1 MALDAFAL
9 GNNNRSLIDK
19 RVMGVTCH
27 ACLHGARHLPF
38 LRPPFARLMTVK
50 KDPMSISKSESRTAE
65 DSPRTEHS
73 TALRAGSVGVM
84 GILFFVLSA
93 QAPLTGI
100 VGASPLAAALGNGPG
115 APGAYLVVGIVI
127 VIFAV
132 GFVAMSRK
140 IQANGA
146 FYAYVTA
153 AFGRKIGAGAAWLAL
168 LAYSTVQAAMY
179 GLYGAAFSGVLG
191 TAGIVVPWWLLA
203 MITMA
208 GVQVLGSLN
217 IELGARVLAVL
228 VGLEV
233 AILLM
238 FGFTVLLRGGG
249 PEGLSLAAS
258 FSPAAIGAGAPG
270 VAIMFAVAS
279 MFGFE
284 STAIYS
290 AEAKDAHRTVAR
302 ATYLS
307 VGVIAVFFSFISW
320 MLVSYYGPSHVI
332 DAAGAAL
339 ESGDSTSFV
348 LTPMV
353 ELFGPWAGT
362 VTGMLLVTS
371 LLAGIIA
378 FHNGIN
384 RYLHS
389 LALRGSMPRVVA
401 RTNRHKAPA
410 VAARI
415 QTVVAFLLVAPFA
428 VLSLDPVLTLFS
440 WFSGL
445 AVAALLVLYML
456 CSLAVVA
463 YFRREKAAGQIWQ
476 TVVAPVLATLLLGWV
491 LSLVISN
498 FTALIGGSAETAVG
512 LLLTVPIVFAA
523 GVLVEVAVER
533 RAARAGVPA

>member
-1 MALDAFAL
+1 
-9 GNNNRSLIDK
+9 
-19 RVMGVTCH
+19 
-27 ACLHGARHLPF
+27 
-38 LRPPFARLMTVK
+38 MTVK
-50 KDPMSISKSESRTAE
+50 KDPMSISNSESRTA
-65 DSPRTEHS
+65 DTKPAKEHS
-73 TALRAGSVGVM
+73 TSLRAGSIGVM

-100 VGASPLAAALGNGPG
+100 AGASPLAAALGNGAC
-115 APGAYLVVGIVI
+115 APGAYLIVGVVI

-132 GFVAMSRK
+132 GFVAMSRR

-153 AFGRKIGAGAAWLAL
+153 AFGRKAGAGAAWLAL

-179 GLYGAAFSGVLG
+179 GLYGAAFSGLLASVG
-191 TAGIVVPWWLLA
+191 VSVPWWLLA
-203 MITMA
+203 LATMA

-217 IELGARVLAVL
+217 IELGARVLALL
-228 VGLEV
+228 VGFEV

-238 FGFTVLLRGGG
+238 FGLTVLLSGGG
-249 PEGLSLAAS
+249 PEGISIPAS
-258 FSPAAIGAGAPG
+258 FSPEAIAAGAPG

-320 MLVSYYGPSHVI
+320 MLVSYYGPSQDM

-348 LTPMV
+348 LNPMV
-353 ELFGPWAGT
+353 ELFGPWAG
-362 VTGMLLVTS
+362 VTTGILLVTS

-389 LALRGSMPRVVA
+389 LALQGSMPAVLA
-401 RTNRHKAPA
+401 RTNRHRAPA

-415 QTVVAFLLVAPFA
+415 QTGTAVVLVVPFA
-428 VLSLDPVLTLFS
+428 LLALDPVLTLFS

-445 AVAALLVLYML
+445 AVAALLVLYIL
-456 CSLAVVA
+456 CSVAVVGF
-463 YFRREKAAGQIWQ
+463 FRRERVEGQLWQ
-476 TVVAPVLATLLLGWV
+476 TRVAPALATLLLAWV
-491 LSLVISN
+491 LSLVVSN
-498 FTALIGGSAETAVG
+498 FTALIGGSAETATA
-512 LLLTVPIVFAA
+512 LLVAVPVMFAA
-523 GVLVEVAVER
+523 GVLVELRIER
-533 RAARAGVPA
+533 RKRPSSVGNAG

>member
-1 MALDAFAL
+1 
-9 GNNNRSLIDK
+9 
-19 RVMGVTCH
+19 
-27 ACLHGARHLPF
+27 
-38 LRPPFARLMTVK
+38 MTVK
-50 KDPMSISKSESRTAE
+50 KDPMSISNSESRTAK

-100 VGASPLAAALGNGPG
+100 VGASPLAVALGNGSG

-191 TAGIVVPWWLLA
+191 TAGIAVPWWLLA
-203 MITMA
+203 VVTMA

-249 PEGLSLAAS
+249 PEGISLAAS

-307 VGVIAVFFSFISW
+307 VGVISVFFSFISW

-353 ELFGPWAGT
+353 DLFGPWAGT

-389 LALRGSMPRVVA
+389 LALRGSMPRGVA

-410 VAARI
+410 IAARI

-463 YFRREKAAGQIWQ
+463 YFRREKVPGQLWQ

-491 LSLVISN
+491 LSLVVSN

-512 LLLTVPIVFAA
+512 LLAAVPIVFAA
-523 GVLVEVAVER
+523 GVLVEAGVER
-533 RAARAGVPA
+533 RAAAAAVPAR

>member
-1 MALDAFAL
+1 MLDFTVQLAGAPVARAGTL
-9 GNNNRSLIDK
+9 PSSLPSIFP
-19 RVMGVTCH
+19 
-27 ACLHGARHLPF
+27 A
-38 LRPPFARLMTVK
+38 LMTAK
-50 KDPMSISKSESRTAE
+50 KDPMSISNPESRTAE
-65 DSPRTEHS
+65 PGSRQEHS
-73 TALRAGSVGVM
+73 TALRAGSIGVL

-100 VGASPLAAALGNGPG
+100 VGAAPLAAALGNGAG

-127 VIFAV
+127 VVFAV

-140 IQANGA
+140 VQTNGA

-153 AFGRKIGAGAAWLAL
+153 AFGRKVGAGAAWLAL

-179 GLYGAAFSGVLG
+179 GLYGAAFSGLLAS
-191 TAGIVVPWWLLA
+191 AGLTVPWWLLA
-203 MITMA
+203 LATMA
-208 GVQVLGSLN
+208 GVQVLGSMN

-238 FGFTVLLRGGG
+238 FGFSVLFKGGG
-249 PEGLSLAAS
+249 PEGLDLAAS
-258 FSPAAIGAGAPG
+258 FAPEAIASGAPG

-290 AEAKDAHRTVAR
+290 AEAKDPHRTVAR

-307 VGVIAVFFSFISW
+307 VGIIAVFFSFITW
-320 MLVSYYGPSHVI
+320 MLVSFYGPSHVV

-339 ESGDSTSFV
+339 ESGDATSFV
-348 LTPMV
+348 IGPIV
-353 ELFGPWAGT
+353 EMFGPWAG
-362 VTGMLLVTS
+362 VTAGVLLVTS

-389 LALRGSMPRVVA
+389 LALRGSMPAVIA
-401 RTNRHKAPA
+401 RTNKHRAPATAAWIQTA
-410 VAARI
+410 VAA
-415 QTVVAFLLVAPFA
+415 LLVAPFA
-428 VLSLDPVLTLFS
+428 VLGLDPVLTLFS

-456 CSLAVVA
+456 SSLAVVG
-463 YFRREKAAGQIWQ
+463 YFRRERVTGQQWQ
-476 TVVAPVLATLLLGWV
+476 TFIAPVLATVLLAWV
-491 LSLVISN
+491 LSLVVSN
-498 FTALIGGSAETAVG
+498 FTSLIGGSAETAVG
-512 LLLTVPIVFAA
+512 LLVAVPVIFLA
-523 GVLVEVAVER
+523 GVLVEIRVEKR
-533 RAARAGVPA
+533 VRVLDPEFAG

>member
-1 MALDAFAL
+1 
-9 GNNNRSLIDK
+9 
-19 RVMGVTCH
+19 
-27 ACLHGARHLPF
+27 
-38 LRPPFARLMTVK
+38 
-50 KDPMSISKSESRTAE
+50 MSISNTESPAVE
-65 DSPRTEHS
+65 AAPSKEHS
-73 TALRAGSVGVM
+73 TALRTGSVGVL
-84 GILFFVLSA
+84 GIIFFVLSA

-100 VGASPLAAALGNGPG
+100 VGASPLSVALGNGAG

-168 LAYSTVQAAMY
+168 LAYSTIQAAMY
-179 GLYGAAFSGVLG
+179 GLYGAAFSGLLES
-191 TAGIVVPWWLLA
+191 AGISVPWWILALL
-203 MITMA
+203 TMA

-233 AILLM
+233 AVLLM
-238 FGFTVLLRGGG
+238 FGFAVLFRGGG
-249 PEGLSLAAS
+249 PEGLNAAAS
-258 FSPAAIGAGAPG
+258 FSPQAIATGAPG

-290 AEAKDAHRTVAR
+290 AEAKDASRTVAR

-307 VGVIAVFFSFISW
+307 VGVISVFFSFISW
-320 MLVSYYGPSHVI
+320 MLVSYYGPSGVM

-339 ESGDSTSFV
+339 ESGDSTAFV

-353 ELFGPWAGT
+353 EMFGPWAGT
-362 VTGMLLVTS
+362 VTGILLVTS

-389 LALRGSMPRVVA
+389 LALQGSMPRVLA
-401 RTNRHKAPA
+401 RTNRHRAPA

-415 QTVVAFLLVAPFA
+415 QTVVAFLLVVPFA

-445 AVAALLVLYML
+445 AVAALLVLYMSS
-456 CSLAVVA
+456 SLAVVA
-463 YFRREKAAGQIWQ
+463 YFRRERAAGQVWQ
-476 TVVAPVLATLLLGWV
+476 TLVAPVLATALLAWV
-491 LSLVISN
+491 LYLVVGN

-512 LLLTVPIVFAA
+512 LLIVVPAVFVA
-523 GVLVEVAVER
+523 GLLVEIAIER
-533 RAARAGVPA
+533 RARRGVTV

>member
-1 MALDAFAL
+1 
-9 GNNNRSLIDK
+9 
-19 RVMGVTCH
+19 
-27 ACLHGARHLPF
+27 
-38 LRPPFARLMTVK
+38 MTVK
-50 KDPMSISKSESRTAE
+50 KDPMSISNSDSRTAE
-65 DSPRTEHS
+65 SSPRTEHS

-153 AFGRKIGAGAAWLAL
+153 AFGRKVGAGAAWLAL

-179 GLYGAAFSGVLG
+179 GLYGAAFSGLLG
-191 TAGIVVPWWLLA
+191 SAGIVVPWWLLA
-203 MITMA
+203 VITMA

-238 FGFTVLLRGGG
+238 FGFAVLLRGGG
-249 PEGLSLAAS
+249 PEGISLAAS

-389 LALRGSMPRVVA
+389 LALRGSMPRIVA

-415 QTVVAFLLVAPFA
+415 QTMVAFLLVAPFA

-463 YFRREKAAGQIWQ
+463 YFRREKVPGQLWQ
-476 TVVAPVLATLLLGWV
+476 TAVAPVLATLLLGWV

-523 GVLVEVAVER
+523 GVLVEIAVER
-533 RAARAGVPA
+533 RAARAGATA

>member
-1 MALDAFAL
+1 
-9 GNNNRSLIDK
+9 
-19 RVMGVTCH
+19 
-27 ACLHGARHLPF
+27 
-38 LRPPFARLMTVK
+38 
-50 KDPMSISKSESRTAE
+50 MSISNSESRTTDAA
-65 DSPRTEHS
+65 PAKEHS
-73 TALRAGSVGVM
+73 TALRAGSIGVL

-100 VGASPLAAALGNGPG
+100 VGASPLAAALGNGAG
-115 APGAYLVVGIVI
+115 APGAYLIVGIVI

-140 IQANGA
+140 VQGNGA

-153 AFGRKIGAGAAWLAL
+153 AFGRKTGAGAAWLAL
-168 LAYSTVQAAMY
+168 LAYNTVQAAMY
-179 GLYGAAFSGVLG
+179 GLYGAVF
-191 TAGIVVPWWLLA
+191 AGLLASSFGLDVPWWLLA
-203 MITMA
+203 LVTMA
-208 GVQVLGSLN
+208 GVQVLGSMN
-217 IELGARVLAVL
+217 IELGARVLAIL

-233 AILLM
+233 AILLL

-258 FSPAAIGAGAPG
+258 FSPEAIAAGAPG

-320 MLVSYYGPSHVI
+320 MLVSYYGATRVM

-339 ESGDSTSFV
+339 ESGDATTFV
-348 LTPMV
+348 LGPMV

-362 VTGMLLVTS
+362 VTGVLLVTS

-389 LALRGSMPRVVA
+389 LALRGSMPAVVA
-401 RTNRHKAPA
+401 RTNRHGAPA
-410 VAARI
+410 AAAWI
-415 QTVVAFLLVAPFA
+415 QTAAAVVLVAPFA
-428 VLSLDPVLTLFS
+428 VLGADPVLSLFS

-445 AVAALLVLYML
+445 AVAALLVLYIL
-456 CSLAVVA
+456 CSIAVVG
-463 YFRREKAAGQIWQ
+463 YFRRERADGQLWQ
-476 TVVAPVLATLLLGWV
+476 TLIAPAFAALLLAWI
-491 LSLVISN
+491 LFLVVSN
-498 FTALIGGSAETAVG
+498 FTALIGGSAETA
-512 LLLTVPIVFAA
+512 
-523 GVLVEVAVER
+523 GVLLAAVPAVFIAGVAVEVLIAR
-533 RAARAGVPA
+533 RAAGMVRIN

>member
-1 MALDAFAL
+1 
-9 GNNNRSLIDK
+9 
-19 RVMGVTCH
+19 
-27 ACLHGARHLPF
+27 
-38 LRPPFARLMTVK
+38 
-50 KDPMSISKSESRTAE
+50 MSISNSE
-65 DSPRTEHS
+65 PRTTDVPAREHS
-73 TALRAGSVGVM
+73 TALRAGSIGVL

-100 VGASPLAAALGNGPG
+100 VGAAPLAAALGNGAG

-132 GFVAMSRK
+132 GFVAMSRR

-146 FYAYVTA
+146 FYAYITA
-153 AFGRKIGAGAAWLAL
+153 AFGRRAGAGAAWLAL
-168 LAYSTVQAAMY
+168 LAYNTIQAAMY
-179 GLYGAAFSGVLG
+179 GLYGAAFSGLLASTG
-191 TAGIVVPWWLLA
+191 LEVPWWVLSLA
-203 MITMA
+203 TMA

-233 AILLM
+233 AVLLL
-238 FGFTVLLRGGG
+238 FGFAVLFSGGG
-249 PEGLSLAAS
+249 PEGMSAAAS
-258 FSPAAIGAGAPG
+258 FSPEAIASGAPG

-290 AEAKDAHRTVAR
+290 AEAKDPHRTVAR

-307 VGVIAVFFSFISW
+307 VGVISVFFAFISW
-320 MLVSYYGPSHVI
+320 MLVSYYGPSRVM

-339 ESGDSTSFV
+339 ESGDATSFV
-348 LTPMV
+348 LGPMV

-362 VTGMLLVTS
+362 VAGVLLVTS

-389 LALRGSMPRVVA
+389 LALQGSMPAVLA
-401 RTNRHKAPA
+401 RTNRHRAPA

-415 QTVVAFLLVAPFA
+415 QTAAAVVLVVPFA
-428 VLSLDPVLTLFS
+428 VLALDPVLTLFS

-445 AVAALLVLYML
+445 AVAALLVLYIL
-456 CSLAVVA
+456 CSAAVVGF
-463 YFRREKAAGQIWQ
+463 FRREPGAAPLWQ
-476 TVVAPVLATLLLGWV
+476 TLLAPALAALLLAWV
-491 LSLVISN
+491 LFLVVSN
-498 FTALIGGSAETAVG
+498 FTALIGGSAETAVA
-512 LLLTVPIVFAA
+512 LLAAVPVVFAA
-523 GVLVEVAVER
+523 GVLVESAIER
-533 RAARAGVPA
+533 RHHAASLGHALT

>member
-1 MALDAFAL
+1 
-9 GNNNRSLIDK
+9 
-19 RVMGVTCH
+19 
-27 ACLHGARHLPF
+27 
-38 LRPPFARLMTVK
+38 
-50 KDPMSISKSESRTAE
+50 MSISNSESRTTDA
-65 DSPRTEHS
+65 PAREHS
-73 TALRAGSVGVM
+73 TALRSGSIGVL

-100 VGASPLAAALGNGPG
+100 VGALPLAAALGNGAG
-115 APGAYLVVGIVI
+115 APGAYLIVGIVI

-146 FYAYVTA
+146 FYAYITA
-153 AFGRKIGAGAAWLAL
+153 AFGRKTGTGAAWLAL
-168 LAYSTVQAAMY
+168 LAYNTVQAAMY
-179 GLYGAAFSGVLG
+179 GLYGAVFSGLLASMG
-191 TAGIVVPWWLLA
+191 LDVPWWLLA
-203 MITMA
+203 LTTMA

-233 AILLM
+233 AVLLLL
-238 FGFTVLLRGGG
+238 GFTVLFSGGG
-249 PEGLSLAAS
+249 PEAISAAAS
-258 FSPAAIGAGAPG
+258 FSPDVIATGAPG

-290 AEAKDAHRTVAR
+290 AEAKDPHRTVAR

-307 VGVIAVFFSFISW
+307 VGVITVFFSFTSW
-320 MLVSYYGPSHVI
+320 MLVSYYGPSNVM

-339 ESGDSTSFV
+339 ESGDATSFV
-348 LTPMV
+348 LGPIV
-353 ELFGPWAGT
+353 ELFGPWAGV
-362 VTGMLLVTS
+362 VTGVLLVTS

-389 LALRGSMPRVVA
+389 LALRGSMPVIVA
-401 RTNRHKAPA
+401 RTNRHHAPA
-410 VAARI
+410 AAAWI
-415 QTVVAFLLVAPFA
+415 QSAAAVVLVTPFA
-428 VLSLDPVLTLFS
+428 ILALDPVLTLFS

-456 CSLAVVA
+456 CSVAVVGF
-463 YFRREKAAGQIWQ
+463 FRRERGYAQLWQ
-476 TVVAPVLATLLLGWV
+476 TLIAPTLAALLLGWI
-491 LSLVISN
+491 LFLVISN
-498 FTALIGGSAETAVG
+498 FTALIGGSAETAAA
-512 LLLTVPIVFAA
+512 LLVVVPVVFAA
-523 GVLVEVAVER
+523 GIWVESQVQR
-533 RAARAGVPA
+533 RHKAADLSHVPS

>member
-1 MALDAFAL
+1 
-9 GNNNRSLIDK
+9 
-19 RVMGVTCH
+19 
-27 ACLHGARHLPF
+27 
-38 LRPPFARLMTVK
+38 
-50 KDPMSISKSESRTAE
+50 MSISNSE
-65 DSPRTEHS
+65 PRTTDAPAREHS
-73 TALRAGSVGVM
+73 TALRAGSIGVM

-100 VGASPLAAALGNGPG
+100 VGASPLAAALGNGAG
-115 APGAYLVVGIVI
+115 APGAYLIVGVVI

-132 GFVAMSRK
+132 GFVAMSRR

-153 AFGRKIGAGAAWLAL
+153 AFGRRTGAGAAWLAL
-168 LAYSTVQAAMY
+168 LAYNTIQAAMY
-179 GLYGAAFSGVLG
+179 GLYGAAFSGLLASVG
-191 TAGIVVPWWLLA
+191 PDVPWWLPALA
-203 MITMA
+203 TMG

-217 IELGARVLAVL
+217 IELGARILALL

-233 AILLM
+233 AVLLL
-238 FGFTVLLRGGG
+238 FGFTVLFSGGG
-249 PEGLSLAAS
+249 PEGISVAAS
-258 FSPAAIGAGAPG
+258 FSPQAIGAGAPG

-290 AEAKDAHRTVAR
+290 AEAKDPHRTVAR

-307 VGVIAVFFSFISW
+307 VGVISVFFSFISW
-320 MLVSYYGPSHVI
+320 MLVSYYGPSRVM

-339 ESGDSTSFV
+339 ESGDATSFV
-348 LTPMV
+348 LGPMV

-362 VTGMLLVTS
+362 VTGILLVTS

-389 LALRGSMPRVVA
+389 LALRGSMPARVA
-401 RTNRHKAPA
+401 RTNRHRAPA
-410 VAARI
+410 IAAWI
-415 QTVVAFLLVAPFA
+415 QTAAAVALVMPFA
-428 VLSLDPVLTLFS
+428 ALALDPVLTLFS

-456 CSLAVVA
+456 CSVAVVGF
-463 YFRREKAAGQIWQ
+463 FRRESSGAGLWQ
-476 TVVAPVLATLLLGWV
+476 TLIAPALASVLLAWV
-491 LSLVISN
+491 LYLVVSN
-498 FTALIGGSAETAVG
+498 FTSLIGGSAETAAA
-512 LLLTVPIVFAA
+512 LLAAVPVVFVA
-523 GVLVEVAVER
+523 GVLVE
-533 RAARAGVPA
+533 ARVQRHLDGAGRGTAKPDPSLS

>member
-1 MALDAFAL
+1 
-9 GNNNRSLIDK
+9 
-19 RVMGVTCH
+19 
-27 ACLHGARHLPF
+27 
-38 LRPPFARLMTVK
+38 
-50 KDPMSISKSESRTAE
+50 MSISNSEPRTAE
-65 DSPRTEHS
+65 ANPRKEQS
-73 TALRAGSVGVM
+73 TALRAGSIGVL

-100 VGASPLAAALGNGPG
+100 VGAAPLAAALGNGAG

-140 IQANGA
+140 VQANGA
-146 FYAYVTA
+146 FYAYITA
-153 AFGRKIGAGAAWLAL
+153 AFGRRTGAGAAWLAL

-179 GLYGAAFSGVLG
+179 GLYGAAFSGLLAS
-191 TAGIVVPWWLLA
+191 AGVTVPWWLLA
-203 MITMA
+203 VATMA
-208 GVQVLGSLN
+208 GVQVLGSKN
-217 IELGARVLAVL
+217 IELGARILAFL

-233 AILLM
+233 AILLL
-238 FGFTVLLRGGG
+238 FGFTVLLKGGG
-249 PEGLSLAAS
+249 PEGLNVAAS
-258 FSPAAIGAGAPG
+258 FSPEAIATGAPG

-290 AEAKDAHRTVAR
+290 AEAKDPHRTVAR

-307 VGVIAVFFSFISW
+307 VGIIAVFFAFITW
-320 MLVSYYGPSHVI
+320 MLVSFYGPSHVI

-339 ESGDSTSFV
+339 ESGDATSFV
-348 LTPMV
+348 IGPLV
-353 ELFGPWAGT
+353 ELFGPWAG
-362 VTGMLLVTS
+362 VTAGILLVTS

-389 LALRGSMPRVVA
+389 LALRGSLPAVLA
-401 RTNRHKAPA
+401 RTNKHRAPA
-410 VAARI
+410 AAAWVQTAVA
-415 QTVVAFLLVAPFA
+415 VLLVAPFA
-428 VLSLDPVLTLFS
+428 VLGMDPVLTLFS

-463 YFRREKAAGQIWQ
+463 YFRRERVPGQLWQ
-476 TVVAPVLATLLLGWV
+476 TLIAPAVASLLLAWV
-491 LSLVISN
+491 LYLVVGN
-498 FTALIGGSAETAVG
+498 FTSLIGGSAETAAG
-512 LLLTVPIVFAA
+512 LLVAVPVMFLA
-523 GVLVEVAVER
+523 GVLAEVGVETRRRTSGPALAGEAAVS
-533 RAARAGVPA
+533 GS